1 MNICVIGNN
10 LTSLVLSK
18 ALVNKKINV
27 TIFCNYRKKIF
38 KSNRSIGIT
47 RKNIDFL
54 KNNILKID
62 KKYFNPIEQI
72 EIYTEK
78 NSKKKILNFNEK
90 DKYLFHLIKADT
102 LYKLFKKDLSNK
114 KNFKIKK
121 IKKKNFYENVY
132 KDENFDLIINCEKE
146 NLITKSL
153 FSKKINKD
161 YYSDAYTCIIY
172 HKKIFNNKA
181 IQIFTKYGPLAFLP
195 LSNNETSI
203 VFSIYK
209 KKENI
214 DKKKI
219 IELIKSYNNLYFIK
233 KFSKFEKAQLRF
245 SSARNYYNGKILLFG
260 DSLHQIHPLAGQGF
274 NMTLRDLEVLLNEI
288 QNKIDLGL
296 SIDTSVLDE
305 FQKKTKHYNLIY
317 SSGVNFIQDFFKYD
331 NKFQNKY
338 SDKIIN
344 LLGKNKFI
352 NNFFVKVA
360 NRGLEIN

>member
-27 TIFCNYRKKIF
+27 TIFYNYEKKIF
-38 KSNRSIGIT
+38 QSNRSIGIT

-62 KKYFNPIEQI
+62 KKYLNPIKQI

-78 NSKKKILNFNEK
+78 NKKKKILNFNEK
-90 DKYLFHLIKADT
+90 DKYLFYLIKADT
-102 LYKLFKKDLSNK
+102 LYKLLKKDLSNK

-121 IKKKNFYENVY
+121 IKKNNFYENLY
-132 KDENFDLIINCEKE
+132 KDENFDIIINCEKE
-146 NLITKSL
+146 NLINKSL
-153 FSKKINKD
+153 FNKKITRD

-172 HKKIFNNKA
+172 HQKIFNNKA
-181 IQIFTKYGPLAFLP
+181 TQIFTKYGPLAFLP
-195 LSNNETSI
+195 LSKNETSI

-209 KKENI
+209 KKEST
-214 DKKKI
+214 DEKKI
-219 IELIKSYNNLYFIK
+219 TELIKSYNNLYYIK
-233 KFSKFEKAQLRF
+233 KFSKFEKVQLRF

-288 QNKIDLGL
+288 QNKIELGL
-296 SIDTSVLDE
+296 SIDASVLDE

-317 SSGVNFIQDFFKYD
+317 SSGLNFIQDFFKFD

-352 NNFFVKVA
+352 NNFFVKAA
-360 NRGLEIN
+360 NRGLEIS

>member
-27 TIFCNYRKKIF
+27 TIFSNYEKKIF
-38 KSNRSIGIT
+38 KSNRSIGIS

-62 KKYFNPIEQI
+62 KKYLNPIKQI

-78 NSKKKILNFNEK
+78 NKKKKILNFNEK

-102 LYKLFKKDLSNK
+102 LYKLLKKDLSNK

-121 IKKKNFYENVY
+121 IKKNNFYENLY
-132 KDENFDLIINCEKE
+132 KDENFDIIINCEKE
-146 NLITKSL
+146 NLINKSL
-153 FSKKINKD
+153 FNKKITKD

-172 HKKIFNNKA
+172 HQKIFNNKA
-181 IQIFTKYGPLAFLP
+181 TQIFTKYGPLAFLP
-195 LSNNETSI
+195 LSKNETSI

-209 KKENI
+209 KKEST
-214 DKKKI
+214 DEKKI
-219 IELIKSYNNLYFIK
+219 TELIKSYNNLYYIK
-233 KFSKFEKAQLRF
+233 KFSKFEKVQLRF

-288 QNKIDLGL
+288 QNKIELGL
-296 SIDTSVLDE
+296 SIDASVLDE

-317 SSGVNFIQDFFKYD
+317 SSGLNFIQDFFKFD

-352 NNFFVKVA
+352 NNFFVKAA
-360 NRGLEIN
+360 NRGLEIS

>member
-10 LTSLVLSK
+10 LTSLALSK

-27 TIFCNYRKKIF
+27 TIFYNYEKKIF
-38 KSNRSIGIT
+38 KSSRSIGIT
-47 RKNIDFL
+47 RKNIDFF

-62 KKYFNPIEQI
+62 KKYLNPIKQI
-72 EIYTEK
+72 EIYTDK
-78 NSKKKILNFNEK
+78 NKKKKILNFSEK
-90 DKYLFHLIKADT
+90 DKYLFHLVKADT
-102 LYKLFKKDLSNK
+102 LYKLLKKDLSNK

-121 IKKKNFYENVY
+121 IKKNYFYENIN

-153 FSKKINKD
+153 FSKKISKN

-172 HKKIFNNKA
+172 HQKIINNKA

-195 LSNNETSI
+195 LSKNKTSI

-209 KKENI
+209 KKENV

-233 KFSKFEKAQLRF
+233 KFSKFEKTQLRF
-245 SSARNYYNGKILLFG
+245 SSARNYYNEKILLFG

-288 QNKIDLGL
+288 QNKIELGL
-296 SIDTSVLDE
+296 SIDASVLDE

-344 LLGKNKFI
+344 LLGKNKSI
-352 NNFFVKVA
+352 NNFFVEIA
-360 NRGLEIN
+360 NKGLEIN

>member
-10 LTSLVLSK
+10 LTSFALSK

-27 TIFCNYRKKIF
+27 TIFYNYGKKIF

-54 KNNILKID
+54 KNSILKID
-62 KKYFNPIEQI
+62 KKYLNPIRQI

-78 NSKKKILNFNEK
+78 NRKKKILNFNEK
-90 DKYLFHLIKADT
+90 NKYLFHLIKADT
-102 LYKLFKKDLSNK
+102 LYKLLKKDLSNK

-121 IKKKNFYENVY
+121 IKNNHFYENINS
-132 KDENFDLIINCEKE
+132 DENFDLIINCEKE

-153 FSKKINKD
+153 FNKKISKN

-172 HKKIFNNKA
+172 HQKIFNNKA

-195 LSNNETSI
+195 LSKNETSI
-203 VFSIYK
+203 VFSVYK
-209 KKENI
+209 QKDNI

-233 KFSKFEKAQLRF
+233 KFSKFEKVQLRF

-260 DSLHQIHPLAGQGF
+260 DTLHQIHTLAGQGF

-296 SIDTSVLDE
+296 SIDASVLDE

-317 SSGVNFIQDFFKYD
+317 STGVNFIQDFFKYD
-331 NKFQNKY
+331 NKFQNVY
-338 SDKIIN
+338 SDKMIN
-344 LLGKNKFI
+344 LLGKNKII

-360 NRGLEIN
+360 NKGLEIN

>member
-27 TIFCNYRKKIF
+27 TIFYNYEKKIF

-62 KKYFNPIEQI
+62 KKYLNSIKQI

-78 NSKKKILNFNEK
+78 NKKKKILNFSEK
-90 DKYLFHLIKADT
+90 DKHLFDLIKADT
-102 LYKLFKKDLSNK
+102 LYKLLKKDLSK
-114 KNFKIKK
+114 KKKFKIKK
-121 IKKKNFYENVY
+121 IKNNHFYKNINRD
-132 KDENFDLIINCEKE
+132 KNFDLIINCEKE

-153 FSKKINKD
+153 FSNKINKD

-172 HKKIFNNKA
+172 HQKNFNNKA

-195 LSNNETSI
+195 LSKNETSI

-209 KKENI
+209 QKKNI

-219 IELIKSYNNLYFIK
+219 IKLIKFYNNFYFIK
-233 KFSKFEKAQLRF
+233 KFSKFEKVQLRF

-288 QNKIDLGL
+288 QNKIELGL
-296 SIDTSVLDE
+296 SIDESVLDE

-317 SSGVNFIQDFFKYD
+317 SGGVNFIQDFFKYD

-360 NRGLEIN
+360 NKGLAIN